1 MAKELRDRRKKRN
14 DDVSDTI
21 DDLDFEFVLFAS
33 AIIDYD
39 YIMELI
45 TRYYSGAPSM
55 SKMTKDQL
63 ISLICS
69 SSNMLDERDDII
81 DFINSHDSDSLNGKT
96 VQEIKEEYEV
106 FKAEKYA
113 AELSNIANA
122 HKLNIVS
129 LQQFVNNIVE
139 RKIFDGEKLNELL
152 EPLELGWKARANEET
167 ILMNDLM
174 PLLKK
179 MVAGQEISR
188 IVGV

>member
-1 MAKELRDRRKKRN
+1 
-14 DDVSDTI
+14 
-21 DDLDFEFVLFAS
+21 
-33 AIIDYD
+33 
-39 YIMELI
+39 
-45 TRYYSGAPSM
+45 M

-179 MVAGQEISR
+179 MVAGQEIS
-188 IVGV
+188 GLSAYEE

>member
-1 MAKELRDRRKKRN
+1 
-14 DDVSDTI
+14 
-21 DDLDFEFVLFAS
+21 
-33 AIIDYD
+33 
-39 YIMELI
+39 
-45 TRYYSGAPSM
+45 
-55 SKMTKDQL
+55 
-63 ISLICS
+63 
-69 SSNMLDERDDII
+69 MLDERDDII

-179 MVAGQEISR
+179 MVAGQEIS
-188 IVGV
+188 GLSAYEE